1 MWAVRSPRQT
11 VRRTALRV
19 LVRAFPVWT
28 ATLAVLAALTGA
40 LPAVFAALV
49 GRLVGQVPAVVR
61 AGFRSA
67 AGGHLTGTLAAMA
80 AVLAVLEL
88 VSAAQAI
95 LAADLYRRFD
105 GYLLGRVMTAALSGE
120 DLRLFDEPDRAAALD
135 RAMQAARYGPG
146 ELVSGLSSQWTARAQ
161 GLAAAFLVGFYWPVA
176 AAGLTLL
183 WLAVARAV
191 QTSYYEASPFWADP
205 LRRARYLK
213 DIGLLPHW
221 AKELRIFGLVGWL
234 AEEYSREWAQ
244 VMGWL
249 WQARRA
255 GRGKMAVLGCV
266 VLAAHLAVL
275 TLLASAVSSGALDAA
290 GATIVV
296 QGLIGMAM
304 IANQLGDVWIEN
316 GAVPIPDVL
325 ALERLAPPGAAGN
338 PSAADN
344 GAGRADAAGLPRNA
358 ITFSAVSFRY
368 PAGDADV
375 LSGLS
380 LRIEAGTS
388 LAIVGLNGAGK
399 TTLVKLLCGLC
410 HPTAGAIT
418 VDGIPLASLDQ
429 ASWRRQLAV
438 VFQDFVRYELPL
450 RDNISFAAIDQ
461 PADDTAVSQ
470 AAALAGAGDLV
481 AALPSGLDTTLS
493 PRFEGGVGL
502 SGGQWQRIAF
512 ARALRAV
519 RAGASVLVMDEPTAH
534 LDVRAEAQMYERF
547 LELTR
552 GLTSV
557 VISHRF
563 STVRRAD
570 RIVVVEHGAITEDGS
585 HDELVAAGG
594 EYARLFRLQAS
605 SYRAS
610 GAADE

>member
-1 MWAVRSPRQT
+1 VSAAVALLRSPRQS
-11 VRRTALRV
+11 VRRAALRV
-19 LVRAFPVWT
+19 LARAFPGWT
-28 ATLAVLAALTGA
+28 AALAVLAVLTGA

-61 AGFRSA
+61 VGFRSS
-67 AGGHLTGTLAAMA
+67 AGDHLTGTLAAMA
-80 AVLAVLEL
+80 ATLAVLEL

-95 LAADLYRRFD
+95 VCTDLYRRFD
-105 GYLLGRVMTAALSGE
+105 GYLLGRVMAAALSGD
-120 DLRLFDEPDRAAALD
+120 DLRLFDEPERAAALD

-146 ELVSGLSSQWTARAQ
+146 ELVSGLSAQWTVRAQ

-183 WLAVARAV
+183 WLLVARAV

-221 AKELRIFGLVGWL
+221 AKELRIFGLVRWL
-234 AEEYSREWAQ
+234 AEEYSREWAT
-244 VMGWL
+244 VMGML

-255 GRGKMAVLGCV
+255 GRGKMTALGCL
-266 VLAAHLAVL
+266 VLAAHLTVL
-275 TLLASAVSSGALDAA
+275 ALLASAVSSGALDAA
-290 GATIVV
+290 AATIVV

-304 IANQLGDVWIEN
+304 IANQLGDIWIEN

-325 ALERLAPPGAAGN
+325 ALERAAPAAEASRG
-338 PSAADN
+338 S
-344 GAGRADAAGLPRNA
+344 GADARGRPRDA
-358 ITFSAVSFRY
+358 ITLAGVSFRY
-368 PAGDADV
+368 PAGHADV
-375 LSGLS
+375 LSGLD
-380 LRIEAGTS
+380 LRIAAGRS

-399 TTLVKLLCGLC
+399 TTLVKLLTRLCEPTCG
-410 HPTAGAIT
+410 TIF
-418 VDGIPLASLDQ
+418 VDGTPLRDLDQ

-450 RDNISFAAIDQ
+450 RENIGFAAIDR
-461 PADDTAVSQ
+461 DHED
-470 AAALAGAGDLV
+470 AALARAAQLAGAGDLV
-481 AALPSGLDTTLS
+481 GALPAGLDTTLS

-512 ARALRAV
+512 ARALVAV
-519 RAGASVLVMDEPTAH
+519 QSGAQVLVMDEPTAH
-534 LDVRAEAQMYERF
+534 LDVRAEAELYERF
-547 LELTR
+547 LELTS
-552 GLTSV
+552 GLTTV

-570 RIVVVEHGAITEDGS
+570 RIVVLEHGAITEDGS
-585 HDELVAAGG
+585 HDVLVAAGG
-594 EYARLFRLQAS
+594 QYARLFRLQAS
-605 SYRAS
+605 SYRAG
-610 GAADE
+610 GAGDE